1 MGFES
6 KTSAFDK
13 DFKTRGAIA
22 KTEQKDRV
30 SYVRFLKQEVK
41 DKGYWDKE
49 IVNAVIKAFFGII
62 SSKVFENCWQFDF
75 EQIDRVT
82 PIKFCWGKYAENL
95 SQYLVYLIQG

>member
-41 DKGYWDKE
+41 DKGY
-49 IVNAVIKAFFGII
+49 
-62 SSKVFENCWQFDF
+62 
-75 EQIDRVT
+75 
-82 PIKFCWGKYAENL
+82 
-95 SQYLVYLIQG
+95 